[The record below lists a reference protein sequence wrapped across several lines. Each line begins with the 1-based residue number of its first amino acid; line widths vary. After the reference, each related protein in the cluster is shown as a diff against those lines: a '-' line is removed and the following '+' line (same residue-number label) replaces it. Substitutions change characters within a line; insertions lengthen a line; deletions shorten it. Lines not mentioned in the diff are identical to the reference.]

1 MNTLSLET
9 IKERVHGAIPCLKSE
24 YVDAIAV
31 MLSGRS
37 ELYTTVDAIMKTAP
51 ILTRRQAVRI
61 RDAVCFGNQS
71 ATKVKRTTKRSEY
84 SAACLE
90 ISKRIAVRLADK
102 MARGNIKQATVARE
116 FGIDETTLS
125 RKMQGKSNFTVL
137 DLVRA
142 ADFLGV
148 YPDELIYGKV
158 GE

>member
-116 FGIDETTLS
+116 LGIDETTLS
-125 RKMQGKSNFTVL
+125 RKMQGRSNFTVSY
-137 DLVRA
+137 LVRA
-142 ADFLGV
+142 ADFLDV